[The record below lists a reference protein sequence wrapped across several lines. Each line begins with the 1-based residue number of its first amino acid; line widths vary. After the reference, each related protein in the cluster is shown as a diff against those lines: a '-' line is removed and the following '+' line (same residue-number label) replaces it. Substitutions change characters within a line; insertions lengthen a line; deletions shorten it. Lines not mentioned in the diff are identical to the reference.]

1 MKVEYVGQKPIINE
15 KGVFFKEGKEDKFI
29 YLTFA
34 IDILNA
40 INHEYTANKKYSSE
54 INHKNLSANEILD
67 IILRFHP
74 NLEETM
80 NKEINSY
87 LIHLDKEEKAVS
99 QSSLCQ
105 IEKDTYI
112 SNLKIMRNYKIQRA
126 KNKIFYF
133 HCIETIVELIL
144 KHKIKELDVPFNEK
158 FWHILQTIE
167 GNLSKHKI
175 SSSLKIP
182 KESNKLTMKLSIN
195 IF

>member
-1 MKVEYVGQKPIINE
+1 MKVEYVGQKPVINE

-40 INHEYTANKKYSSE
+40 INHEYTINKMYSSE
-54 INHKNLSANEILD
+54 INHKDLSANEILD

-87 LIHLDKEEKAVS
+87 LVHLDKEEKAVS
-99 QSSLCQ
+99 LSSLSQ

-144 KHKIKELDVPFNEK
+144 KHKIKEIDVPFNEK

-182 KESNKLTMKLSIN
+182 KENIKLTMKLLIN

>member
-1 MKVEYVGQKPIINE
+1 MKVEYVGQKPVINE

-40 INHEYTANKKYSSE
+40 INHEYTINKKYSSE

-87 LIHLDKEEKAVS
+87 LVHLDKEEKDVS
-99 QSSLCQ
+99 LSSLSQ

-144 KHKIKELDVPFNEK
+144 KHKIKEIDVPFNEK

-182 KESNKLTMKLSIN
+182 KENIKLTMKLLIN

>member
-1 MKVEYVGQKPIINE
+1 MKIEYAGAKPVINE
-15 KGVFFKEGKEDKFI
+15 KGVFFKEGKQDKFT
-29 YLTFA
+29 YLTFS

-40 INHEYTANKKYSSE
+40 INHEYASNKEYSSQ
-54 INHKNLSANEILD
+54 INHKDLSSNEILD
-67 IILRFHP
+67 ILLKFHP
-74 NLEETM
+74 KLEETM
-80 NKEINSY
+80 NKEISSY
-87 LIHLDKEEKAVS
+87 LIHLDKEESEVS
-99 QSSLCQ
+99 QCSLCQ

-112 SNLKIMRNYKIQRA
+112 SNLKIMRDYKIQRA

-182 KESNKLTMKLSIN
+182 KDSKTLTMKLLIN

>member
-1 MKVEYVGQKPIINE
+1 MKVEYVGQKPVINE

-40 INHEYTANKKYSSE
+40 INHEYTINKMYSSE
-54 INHKNLSANEILD
+54 INHKDLSANEILD

-87 LIHLDKEEKAVS
+87 LVHLDKEEKDVS
-99 QSSLCQ
+99 LSSLSQ

-182 KESNKLTMKLSIN
+182 KDSKTLTMKLLIN

>member
-1 MKVEYVGQKPIINE
+1 M
-15 KGVFFKEGKEDKFI
+15 
-29 YLTFA
+29 
-34 IDILNA
+34 
-40 INHEYTANKKYSSE
+40 YSSE
-54 INHKNLSANEILD
+54 INHKDLSANEILD
-67 IILRFHP
+67 IILKFHP
-74 NLEETM
+74 NLEKTM
-80 NKEINSY
+80 NKEISSY

-99 QSSLCQ
+99 QCSLCQ

-167 GNLSKHKI
+167 GKLSTNKI
-175 SSSLKIP
+175 SSNLKIIDEDAVL
-182 KESNKLTMKLSIN
+182 KAMLLIN
-195 IF
+195 IY

>member
-15 KGVFFKEGKEDKFI
+15 NGVFFKEGKEDKFI

-40 INHEYTANKKYSSE
+40 INHEYITNKKYSSE
-54 INHKNLSANEILD
+54 INHKDLSANEILD
-67 IILRFHP
+67 IILKFHP

-87 LIHLDKEEKAVS
+87 LIHLDKEEKAVT
-99 QSSLCQ
+99 QCSLCQ